1 MTTIAG
7 RAGGVTD
14 RAPAWT
20 LTILSM
26 TSVQLGTALAT
37 GLFATVGPAG
47 TVWLRFSAGALIFLA
62 MRRPTLRGRSRQE
75 LVSALALG
83 AVTGLMS
90 VSFLS
95 AVARIPLGTT
105 VAIEFLGPLV
115 VAVLSAPSRARLAL
129 PILALAGVLI
139 LTEPWV
145 AGAVDPVGVLFALG
159 AATGWAL
166 YIVLTAHVGD
176 RFEGLEGL
184 SITIPIAALTAA
196 VIGVPQA
203 AGNITL
209 LTLVAAVGL
218 AVLQPVV
225 PFSLELLALRR
236 LTKTAF
242 GTLMALEPAIGM
254 LMGAIVLAQMPTPIQ
269 VLGIALVVVAGIGA
283 ARGGSREPV
292 ALPAAGLPPA

>member
-1 MTTIAG
+1 MTAIVD
-7 RAGGVTD
+7 RASEATD

-62 MRRPTLRGRSRQE
+62 MRRPTLRGRPRQE
-75 LVSALALG
+75 LVSAL
-83 AVTGLMS
+83 
-90 VSFLS
+90 
-95 AVARIPLGTT
+95 
-105 VAIEFLGPLV
+105 
-115 VAVLSAPSRARLAL
+115 
-129 PILALAGVLI
+129 
-139 LTEPWV
+139 
-145 AGAVDPVGVLFALG
+145 ALG

-218 AVLQPVV
+218 AVLQPVL

-236 LTKTAF
+236 LTK
-242 GTLMALEPAIGM
+242 
-254 LMGAIVLAQMPTPIQ
+254 
-269 VLGIALVVVAGIGA
+269 
-283 ARGGSREPV
+283 
-292 ALPAAGLPPA
+292 